1 LEKFMSHDA
10 DSIVDRRRLRRKLT
24 FWRVTA
30 LVAVVAAIGALAAI
44 YSGKE
49 FTSTASAHVA
59 RVNIGGLI
67 RNDRDRIKMLD
78 NIGNSGAKAVIL
90 SIDSPGGTVAG
101 AESLYHAIRRLAEKK
116 PVIAVIE
123 GIGAS
128 GAYIVALSSDRIF
141 APRNALI
148 GSVGVIFQYP
158 NFGDA
163 LKHLGI
169 SVEEVKSSPLKAAPN
184 GYSPTSPEARAAIM
198 SLVEDS
204 YGWFKGLVR
213 ERRGLD
219 DAQLKTASDGRV
231 FTAHQALPLHMIDQI
246 GDESAA
252 REWLAKNKNVS
263 KDLPVRDWEVKKIGS
278 SFRWLSA
285 LSWAANELGLST
297 LASFLSS
304 NAVANLGAAPQL
316 DGLLALWQP
325 PSQH

>member
-1 LEKFMSHDA
+1 MSHDA

-24 FWRVTA
+24 FWRVLA
-30 LVAVVAAIGALAAI
+30 VVAVVAVIGGLAAI
-44 YSGKE
+44 YSGEK

-67 RNDRDRIKMLD
+67 RNDRDRLKMFD
-78 NIGNSGAKAVIL
+78 EISKSGAKAVIL

-101 AESLYHAIRRLAEKK
+101 AEALYHAIRRLAEKK
-116 PVIAVIE
+116 PVVAVVD

-128 GAYIVALSSDRIF
+128 GAYIVALASDRIF

-158 NFGDA
+158 NFGEA

-169 SVEEVKSSPLKAAPN
+169 SVEEIKSTPLKAAPN

-213 ERRGLD
+213 ERRSLD
-219 DAQLKTASDGRV
+219 DAELRAAADGRV
-231 FTAHQALPLHMIDQI
+231 FTAHQALPMHLIDQI
-246 GDESAA
+246 GDEKAA
-252 REWLAKNKNVS
+252 RAWLAKNKGIS
-263 KDLPVRDWEVKKIGS
+263 KDLPLRDWEVKKIS
-278 SFRWLSA
+278 TSFRWLSA
-285 LSWAANELGLST
+285 FSWAAKELGLST
-297 LASFLSS
+297 LASLLASD
-304 NAVANLGAAPQL
+304 AVANFGATPQL

-325 PSQH
+325 P

>member
-1 LEKFMSHDA
+1 MSHEV

-24 FWRVTA
+24 FWRVLA
-30 LVAVVAAIGALAAI
+30 VVAVVAAVGALVAI
-44 YSGKE
+44 LSGEK

-67 RNDRDRIKMLD
+67 RNDRDRLKMLD
-78 NIGNSGAKAVIL
+78 NIGKSGAKAVIL

-101 AESLYHAIRRLAEKK
+101 AEALYHSIRRLAEKK
-116 PVIAVIE
+116 PVIAVVE

-128 GAYIVALSSDRIF
+128 GAYIVALASDRIF

-169 SVEEVKSSPLKAAPN
+169 SVEEIKSSPLKAAPN
-184 GYSPTSPEARAAIM
+184 LYSPTSSEARAAIM
-198 SLVEDS
+198 SLVDDS

-213 ERRGLD
+213 ERRSLD
-219 DAQLKTASDGRV
+219 DAQLKAASDGRV
-231 FTAHQALPLHMIDQI
+231 FTAHQALPMHMIDQI
-246 GDESAA
+246 GDEDAA

-263 KDLPVRDWEVKKIGS
+263 KDLPIRDWQVQKLSS

-285 LSWAANELGLST
+285 LSWAAQELGLST
-297 LASFLSS
+297 VASFLSS
-304 NAVANLGAAPQL
+304 NAAANFGTAPQL

-325 PSQH
+325 PSQQ

>member
-1 LEKFMSHDA
+1 MSQDT
-10 DSIVDRRRLRRKLT
+10 DSIVDRRRLRRKVT
-24 FWRVTA
+24 FWRVFA
-30 LVAVVAAIGALAAI
+30 LVAAVAALGALGFA
-44 YSGKE
+44 YGGKR
-49 FTSTASAHVA
+49 FASTSSAHVA

-78 NIGNSGAKAVIL
+78 DISKSGAKAVIL

-101 AESLYHAIRRLAEKK
+101 SEALYHAIRRLAEKK
-116 PVIAVIE
+116 PVVAVVE

-128 GAYIVALSSDRIF
+128 GAYIVALASDRIF

-158 NFGDA
+158 NFGEA
-163 LKHLGI
+163 LKHLGV

-213 ERRGLD
+213 ERRSLD
-219 DAQLKTASDGRV
+219 DAELKTASDGRV
-231 FTAHQALPLHMIDQI
+231 FTANQALPLHMIDEI
-246 GDESAA
+246 GDERAA
-252 REWLAKNKNVS
+252 RAWLAKNKDVS
-263 KDLPVRDWEVKKIGS
+263 QNLPVREWKTRQLGS

-285 LSWAANELGLST
+285 LGWAARELGLAPLAAL
-297 LASFLSS
+297 LASGT
-304 NAVANLGAAPQL
+304 VANFGEATQL

-325 PSQH
+325 PS

>member
-1 LEKFMSHDA
+1 MSHDA

-24 FWRVTA
+24 FWRVLA
-30 LVAVVAAIGALAAI
+30 VIAVVASLGTLAAI
-44 YSGKE
+44 YSGKT

-67 RNDRDRIKMLD
+67 RNDRDRLKMFD
-78 NIGNSGAKAVIL
+78 EISKSGAKAVIL

-101 AESLYHAIRRLAEKK
+101 AEALYHAIRRLAEKK
-116 PVIAVIE
+116 PVVAVVD

-128 GAYIVALSSDRIF
+128 GAYIVALASDRIF

-158 NFGDA
+158 NFGEA

-169 SVEEVKSSPLKAAPN
+169 SVEEIKSSPLKAAPN
-184 GYSPTSPEARAAIM
+184 GYTPTSPEARAAIM

-213 ERRGLD
+213 ERRSLD
-219 DAQLKTASDGRV
+219 DAQLKAASDGRV
-231 FTAHQALPLHMIDQI
+231 FTAHQALPMHLIDQI
-246 GDESAA
+246 GDEKAA
-252 REWLAKNKNVS
+252 RDWLAKNKGIS
-263 KDLPVRDWEVKKIGS
+263 KDLPLRDWEVKKLS
-278 SFRWLSA
+278 TSFRWLSA
-285 LSWAANELGLST
+285 FSWAAKELGLSA
-297 LASFLSS
+297 LASLLASD
-304 NAVANLGAAPQL
+304 AVTNFGAAPQL

-325 PSQH
+325 PSQQ

>member
-1 LEKFMSHDA
+1 MSHDA

-24 FWRVTA
+24 FWRVLA
-30 LVAVVAAIGALAAI
+30 VIAVVASLGTLAAI
-44 YSGKE
+44 YSGKT

-67 RNDRDRIKMLD
+67 RNDRDRLKMFD
-78 NIGNSGAKAVIL
+78 EISKSGAKAVIL

-101 AESLYHAIRRLAEKK
+101 AEALYHAIRRLAEKK
-116 PVIAVIE
+116 PVVAVVD

-128 GAYIVALSSDRIF
+128 GAYIVALASDRIF

-158 NFGDA
+158 NFGEA

-169 SVEEVKSSPLKAAPN
+169 SVEEIKSSPLKAAPN
-184 GYSPTSPEARAAIM
+184 GYTPTSPEARAAIM

-213 ERRGLD
+213 ERRSLD
-219 DAQLKTASDGRV
+219 DAQLKTAADGRV
-231 FTAHQALPLHMIDQI
+231 FTAHQALPMHLIDQI
-246 GDESAA
+246 GDEKAA
-252 REWLAKNKNVS
+252 RDWLAKNKGIS
-263 KDLPVRDWEVKKIGS
+263 RDLPLRDWEVKKLS
-278 SFRWLSA
+278 TSFRWLSA
-285 LSWAANELGLST
+285 FSWAAKELGLSA
-297 LASFLSS
+297 LASLLASD
-304 NAVANLGAAPQL
+304 AVTNFGAAPQL

-325 PSQH
+325 PSQQ